1 MTPTPKRR
9 RIWTVFGDLLLGLIA
24 CYLLL
29 WIFARS
35 EAVAILYIFLIIGV
49 YIQIL
54 LEALIMFVLPAS

>member
-1 MTPTPKRR
+1 MTPTQPRR
-9 RIWTVFGDLLLGLIA
+9 RKWKLFGYLLLGLIA

-29 WIFARS
+29 WVFARS

>member
-1 MTPTPKRR
+1 MTPAQPRR
-9 RIWTVFGDLLLGLIA
+9 RKWKLFGYLLLGLIA

-35 EAVAILYIFLIIGV
+35 EAVAILYIFLIVGV

>member
-1 MTPTPKRR
+1 MTPTQLRR
-9 RIWTVFGDLLLGLIA
+9 RKWKLFGYLVLGLIA

-29 WIFARS
+29 WIFARI

-49 YIQIL
+49 YIEIL

>member
-1 MTPTPKRR
+1 MTPMQPRR
-9 RIWTVFGDLLLGLIA
+9 RKCKLFAYLLLGLIA

>member
-1 MTPTPKRR
+1 MTPTQPRR
-9 RIWTVFGDLLLGLIA
+9 RKWKFFGYLLLVLIA

-54 LEALIMFVLPAS
+54 LEALIMSVLPAS

>member
-1 MTPTPKRR
+1 MTPTQLRR
-9 RIWTVFGDLLLGLIA
+9 RKWKFFGFLLLGLIA

-54 LEALIMFVLPAS
+54 LEALIMSVLPAS

>member
-1 MTPTPKRR
+1 MTPTLPRR
-9 RIWTVFGDLLLGLIA
+9 RKWKLFGYLLLGLIA
-24 CYLLL
+24 YYLLL
-29 WIFARS
+29 WISARS

>member
-1 MTPTPKRR
+1 MIPTQPRR
-9 RIWTVFGDLLLGLIA
+9 RKWKLFGYLLLGLIA

-35 EAVAILYIFLIIGV
+35 EADAILYIFWIIGI

-54 LEALIMFVLPAS
+54 LEPKIMFVLPAS

>member
-1 MTPTPKRR
+1 MTPTQPRHRK
-9 RIWTVFGDLLLGLIA
+9 WKLFGYLLLGLIA

-49 YIQIL
+49 YIQVL